1 MLELCGVL
9 SLASLLVMVL
19 FLFSNNKH
27 DFSQAVKYAGYMNS
41 FLLLL
46 ILMNDESEMLFLKW
60 EWVKLG
66 GYSLTLSFRFDLYTC
81 CFFVVGLYVTWNI
94 LMFSFYYMSTDPRI
108 DLFCKYLGLF
118 LVAMLLLVSAES
130 LFQLLI
136 GWEGVGI
143 MSYLLIS
150 WWYARSDANTAALQ
164 AIFYNRVGDI
174 GLIIML
180 VWSLVNTYDWTFT
193 SLYANNVV
201 NTFFLLG
208 VVLAAAGKSAQL
220 GLHPWLP
227 AAMEG
232 PTPVSS
238 LLHSSTMVV
247 AGVFLLIRFSPVMLT
262 NPSVQLVVFFLG
274 TMTTLFSAIC
284 ALAQNDM
291 KKVVA
296 FSTASQLGL
305 MVTAVG
311 AGVPQLAFL
320 HICMHAFFKAM
331 LFMCSGGYIHGLQ
344 NEQDVRKMGGFFNAA
359 PITSVCLFIGSA
371 ALMGTPF
378 LAGFFSKDPII
389 EAINL
394 GNTNSWAIGLVLV
407 ATSFTAAY
415 SFRLLYLSLGSSS
428 RMLVL
433 QPMNEDYKNLV
444 GPLQR
449 LCYGSI
455 VAGVVFISF
464 LVPLQISTLSLPSSL
479 KLAAVLVTA
488 IGSLVAWDMVK
499 LLHQGEDT
507 GDVAYLSFEAQ
518 VGFYSLIVHKLMP
531 KAWFSL
537 GETYQM
543 QVMDR
548 GWTELALP
556 QGIGENYKLLADNVN
571 QTQTGLIKMYIAIM
585 LLVVFVVSG
594 LMVSF

>member
-1 MLELCGVL
+1 MLELWGVL
-9 SLASLLVMVL
+9 SLTSLGVMVI
-19 FLFSNNKH
+19 FLFSKIKSS
-27 DFSQAVKYAGYMNS
+27 FAESVKYAGYMNAV
-41 FLLLL
+41 LLSILL
-46 ILMNDESEMLFLKW
+46 MSDESEMLFLKW

-66 GYSLTLSFRFDLYTC
+66 GYSLMISFRFDLYTC

-118 LVAMLLLVSAES
+118 LIAMLLLVSAES

-174 GLIIML
+174 GLLIML
-180 VWSLVNTYDWTFT
+180 MWSLVTLGDWSFT
-193 SLYANNVV
+193 GLYALDFV

-247 AGVFLLIRFSPVMLT
+247 AGVFLLIRFSPIIL
-262 NPSVQLVVFFLG
+262 NHKEIQLMVFFLG

-311 AGVPQLAFL
+311 AGAPQLAFL

-331 LFMCSGGYIHGLQ
+331 LFMCSGSFIHGLQ
-344 NEQDVRKMGGFFNAA
+344 NEQDVRKMGGLYSAA
-359 PITSVCLFIGSA
+359 PITSVCFFIGSA
-371 ALMGTPF
+371 ALMGVPF

-389 EAINL
+389 EIININNL
-394 GNTNSWAIGLVLV
+394 NSWAVGLVLI

-415 SFRLLYLSLGSSS
+415 SVRLLYFSVGGVS

-433 QPMNEDYKNLV
+433 QPMNEEYGNLI

-449 LCYGSI
+449 LAYSSVI
-455 VAGVVFISF
+455 AGVVFIYF
-464 LVPLQISTLSLPSSL
+464 LSPNQISCLSLPLSL
-479 KLAAVLVTA
+479 KLAAVFVTLVGGL
-488 IGSLVAWDMVK
+488 IAWDVVN
-499 LLHQGEDT
+499 LLHREESVT
-507 GDVAYLSFEAQ
+507 NIPELAFEAQ
-518 VGFYSLIVHKLMP
+518 VGFYPLIMHKLIP
-531 KAWFSL
+531 KVWL
-537 GETYQM
+537 NMGEMYQM

-556 QGIGENYKLLADNVN
+556 QGLGGNYKIMADNVVN
-571 QTQTGLIKMYIAIM
+571 AQTSLIKMYIAVMVMMGGLILGIM
-585 LLVVFVVSG
+585 ICL
-594 LMVSF
+594 